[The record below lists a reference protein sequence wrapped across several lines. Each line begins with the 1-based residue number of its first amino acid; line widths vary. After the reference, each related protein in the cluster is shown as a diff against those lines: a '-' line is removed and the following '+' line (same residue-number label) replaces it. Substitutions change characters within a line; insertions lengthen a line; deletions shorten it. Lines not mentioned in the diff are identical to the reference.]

1 MAGVSDYLQF
11 SGSNCRHCYKCIRH
25 CPVKSISF
33 STSNARVEILTEECV
48 ICGRCF
54 VICPQKTKSVRDDVP
69 KARDMIRRG
78 ETVVASIAPSF
89 SANFEG
95 VSIDSMRA
103 ALARLGFSDTSETA
117 LGATVVKREYEHMM
131 ASNDRSI
138 VISSCCHS
146 VNLLIRKY
154 FPEALPCLAPAVSPM
169 RAHCAAIKAEKPDA
183 KTVFIGPCISKKS
196 EAEEYRGTV
205 DCVLTFG
212 ELSRWFAEEGVE
224 PEKSANRRPPE
235 SGRARMFP
243 IPGGILKSMTE
254 HRPDRSYIAID
265 GMQNCISA
273 IRGVIAGDVRDCFI
287 EMSACVG
294 SCVGGP
300 AMSGTGRFLVKD
312 WIAVEASAGELDFDV
327 PSPEEESIMQKFE
340 PRPIRKI
347 FPGGAAVEETLR
359 AMGKKR
365 PEDELNCGSCGY
377 DTCRDKALAVL
388 TGKADITMCLPY
400 LHERAKSFSDTIINN
415 TPNGI
420 IVLDK
425 SLVIQQANR
434 AACAILNIREESDV
448 KGRDVSCVLDPLPI
462 LRSADVGENV
472 YEKRTYLVEYKK
484 YVMQTII
491 HDDGQDIII
500 VLMRDVTEE
509 EIGRSRKVEICG
521 ETIEITDRV
530 IERQM
535 RTVQEIASLLGETA
549 AETQIALSRLKETI
563 HNEQFLH

>member
-1 MAGVSDYLQF
+1 
-11 SGSNCRHCYKCIRH
+11 
-25 CPVKSISF
+25 
-33 STSNARVEILTEECV
+33 
-48 ICGRCF
+48 
-54 VICPQKTKSVRDDVP
+54 
-69 KARDMIRRG
+69 
-78 ETVVASIAPSF
+78 
-89 SANFEG
+89 
-95 VSIDSMRA
+95 MRT
-103 ALARLGFSDTSETA
+103 ALGRLGFSGASETA
-117 LGATVVKREYEHMM
+117 LGATVVKREYEHIM
-131 ASNDRSI
+131 ASDDRDV

-146 VNLLIRKY
+146 INLLIRKY
-154 FPEALPCLAPAVSPM
+154 FPEALPHLAPVVSPM

-196 EAEEYRGTV
+196 EAEQYQGTV
-205 DCVLTFG
+205 DCVLTFD
-212 ELSRWFAEEGVE
+212 ELSRWFAEEGIE
-224 PEKSANRRPPE
+224 PEKSAGREPPQA
-235 SGRARMFP
+235 GRARLFP
-243 IPGGILKSMTE
+243 IPGGIVKSMTE
-254 HRPDRSYIAID
+254 HRSDRSYIAID

-273 IRGVIAGDVRDCFI
+273 IRGVIIGDVRDCFI
-287 EMSACVG
+287 EMSACAG

-300 AMSGTGRFLVKD
+300 AMSGSGRFLVKD
-312 WIAVEASAGELDFDV
+312 WIAVEASAGELDFDAASLEGGSLV
-327 PSPEEESIMQKFE
+327 QKFE
-340 PRPIRKI
+340 PRPVRKI
-347 FPGGAAVEETLR
+347 FPGAAAVEETLR

-448 KGRDVSCVLDPLPI
+448 KGRNVSCVLDPTPV
-462 LRSADVGENV
+462 LRSADMGENV
-472 YEKRTYLVEYKK
+472 YEKRIYLVEYKK

-491 HDDGQDIII
+491 QDDGHNIII
-500 VLMRDVTEE
+500 ILMRDVTDE
-509 EIGRSRKVEICG
+509 EISRGRKVEICG
-521 ETIEITDRV
+521 EAIEITDRV
-530 IERQM
+530 IEHQM

-549 AETQIALSRLKETI
+549 AETQIALSSLKDTI

>member
-1 MAGVSDYLQF
+1 MTGASDYLQF
-11 SGSNCRHCYKCIRH
+11 SGANCRHCYKCIRH

-33 STSNARVEILTEECV
+33 STGEARVEILTDECV

-54 VICPQKTKSVRDDVP
+54 VICPQKTKSIRDDVP

-78 ETVVASIAPSF
+78 ETVIASVAPSF

-95 VSIDSMRA
+95 VSIDSMRT
-103 ALARLGFSDTSETA
+103 ALRELGFSDASETA
-117 LGATVVKREYEHMM
+117 IGATVVKREYEHIMT
-131 ASNDRSI
+131 SNDRSV

-146 VNLLIRKY
+146 VNLLIGKF
-154 FPEALPCLAPAVSPM
+154 FPEALPHLAPVVSPM
-169 RAHCAAIKAEKPDA
+169 RAHCAAIKAENPDA

-196 EAEEYRGTV
+196 EAEQYPGTV

-212 ELSRWFAEEGVE
+212 ELSNWFGEEGIE
-224 PEKSANRRPPE
+224 PAKTMTRGRPE
-235 SGRARMFP
+235 SGRARLFP
-243 IPGGILKSMTE
+243 APGGILKSMTE

-300 AMSGTGRFLVKD
+300 AMSDSGRFLVKD
-312 WIAVEASAGELDFDV
+312 WIAVEASAGELDFDTA
-327 PSPEEESIMQKFE
+327 PLDEESIIQKFA

-347 FPGGAAVEETLR
+347 FPGSAAIEETLR
-359 AMGKKR
+359 TMGKKR

-377 DTCRDKALAVL
+377 DTCRDKAFAVL

-420 IVLDK
+420 VVLDK

-434 AACAILNIREESDV
+434 SACSIFNIREESDV
-448 KGRDVSCVLDPLPI
+448 KGRDVSCVLDPVPI
-462 LRSADVGENV
+462 LHSIETDENI
-472 YEKRTYLVEYKK
+472 YEKRAYLVEYKK
-484 YVMQTII
+484 YVMQSII
-491 HDDGQDIII
+491 HDGGHNIII
-500 VLMRDVTEE
+500 VLLRDVTEE
-509 EIGRSRKVEICG
+509 EIGRSRKIEICA

-530 IERQM
+530 IEHQM

-549 AETQIALSRLKETI
+549 AETQIALSRLKDTI